1 MKRMQEKP
9 LPVPFDYHKIAGLP
23 AEVIEKLNHVQPT
36 SIRQAGHISGVTPAA
51 MSLLLVYLKKQQ
63 MLTDAH
69 ASSTQSGE
77 HLENQDLMMLE
88 NKLLI
93 ATPLLDKDPLFA
105 NTLVY
110 VFEHNAEKGS
120 AGVIVNKATNLNLM
134 DVVERLDVRCPVA
147 AKHKLEE
154 VSILLV
160 SWREDALILR
170 KWSIAATNKKL
181 LVNTWTLTEET
192 LEALIE
198 TDTIQDFEIILG
210 YCRWQCGQL
219 EQEIVKGL
227 WL

>member
-1 MKRMQEKP
+1 M
-9 LPVPFDYHKIAGLP
+9 
-23 AEVIEKLNHVQPT
+23 
-36 SIRQAGHISGVTPAA
+36 
-51 MSLLLVYLKKQQ
+51 
-63 MLTDAH
+63 
-69 ASSTQSGE
+69 
-77 HLENQDLMMLE
+77 ENQDLMMLE

-154 VSILLV
+154 VSILIGGPMA
-160 SWREDALILR
+160 REDALILQKEVVNR
-170 KWSIAATNKKL
+170 SNKQEVAGQYL
-181 LVNTWTLTEET
+181 DTLTEET

-227 WL
+227 WLLEDVNQEVLFQVPHAERHTQMITHLGIDLSYFVSQDGHG